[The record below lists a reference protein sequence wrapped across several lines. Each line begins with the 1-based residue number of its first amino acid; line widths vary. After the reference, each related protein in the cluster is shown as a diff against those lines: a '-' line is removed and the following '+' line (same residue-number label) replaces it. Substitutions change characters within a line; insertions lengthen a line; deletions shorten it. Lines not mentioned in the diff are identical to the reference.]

1 MSHFQLPP
9 LWVIV
14 QLFWHLQHWL
24 NIAEFWGVCKLV
36 VLIVLFFQTPQKFI
50 RASVFCMSFIYLFIL
65 KNVLAVDAPRNK
77 QRKIVMKV
85 LRSIREL

>member
-36 VLIVLFFQTPQKFI
+36 VLIALFFQHHKNLSERLYF
-50 RASVFCMSFIYLFIL
+50 VCLLFIYLFL
-65 KNVLAVDAPRNK
+65 K
-77 QRKIVMKV
+77 MF
-85 LRSIREL
+85 